1 LPATILLRKFG
12 RALTLALLGKIGM
25 FAVIKTGGKQYL
37 VSPGDKIKI
46 DLPASA
52 TPKALQA
59 GPPASLRSPE
69 DAASLRA
76 GEALR
81 AGKIEGKE
89 ITFSDVLL
97 LAYRNQKVEIGNPKV
112 KGAKVVGKILRQ
124 GKGKKVIVF
133 KYKAKKRYKVKKGH
147 RQTFT
152 EVEILKIE
160 SS

>member
-1 LPATILLRKFG
+1 
-12 RALTLALLGKIGM
+12 M

-37 VSPGDKIKI
+37 VSPGDKIKT
-46 DLPASA
+46 D
-52 TPKALQA
+52 
-59 GPPASLRSPE
+59 PPASLR
-69 DAASLRA
+69 
-76 GEALR
+76 EALR

-89 ITFSDVLL
+89 IIFSDVLL

-133 KYKAKKRYKVKKGH
+133 KYKPKTRYKVKKGH